1 MHAKN
6 VCGTQQESSKLSG
19 GQQQKIRAAQTI
31 VQDKWFNP
39 TVVAVSPDDAEAID
53 LYRGTGTDQFILSPA
68 PRSSAFSPLW
78 NMRIVVSKSVDDPL
92 MIDPSILTLYP
103 GQHRIRRRP
112 VLVLH
117 DERVSGAP
125 RGTGRAGHWKRR
137 RSVPTECLMV
147 VVHGRIRD
155 HAEDWITA
163 DIETQVRAIMT
174 DTGRSRGWA
183 IRELR
188 WPLLKRSRA

>member
-1 MHAKN
+1 
-6 VCGTQQESSKLSG
+6 
-19 GQQQKIRAAQTI
+19 
-31 VQDKWFNP
+31 
-39 TVVAVSPDDAEAID
+39 
-53 LYRGTGTDQFILSPA
+53 
-68 PRSSAFSPLW
+68 
-78 NMRIVVSKSVDDPL
+78 
-92 MIDPSILTLYP
+92 
-103 GQHRIRRRP
+103 
-112 VLVLH
+112 
-117 DERVSGAP
+117 
-125 RGTGRAGHWKRR
+125 
-137 RSVPTECLMV
+137 MV